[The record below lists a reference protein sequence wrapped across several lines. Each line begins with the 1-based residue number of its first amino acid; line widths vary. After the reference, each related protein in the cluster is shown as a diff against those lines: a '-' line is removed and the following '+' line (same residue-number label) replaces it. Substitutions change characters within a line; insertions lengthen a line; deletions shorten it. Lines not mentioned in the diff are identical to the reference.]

1 MTFSW
6 WLVPIIVAGVA
17 LILAPMIGAWWAR
30 REFWTHCPRCGVDL
44 LGNPPEHRRSDQYW
58 CRLLAYAEG
67 ERL

>member
-30 REFWTHCPRCGVDL
+30 GDMPM
-44 LGNPPEHRRSDQYW
+44 PEDRPNETLRSLRALYWRYIRGRRSP
-58 CRLLAYAEG
+58 
-67 ERL
+67 